1 MVITDMER
9 RLGRILEARIAKGLP
24 AEVVARA
31 HFARIV
37 AEQVDVVAVVRLVG
51 GAGHHRQGRQPVA
64 RPHLVEAPFAPQA
77 ELAKHQHLGGVHRRT
92 AAPVHARQG
101 LDEIGQL
108 DLGVD
113 PQRHEEDPVV
123 VATMGRDPAQVVGP
137 GRVVR
142 QVVAEELLLLVQQ
155 LFQGNALLLEEGLQA
170 FHLHRWRVLDLRE
183 VSQRQGRAQC
193 VGGPGQG
200 RGWQAGK
207 AQAEGERQVL
217 HRSLHDRFE
226 QGPAG

>member
-1 MVITDMER
+1 M
-9 RLGRILEARIAKGLP
+9 A
-24 AEVVARA
+24 
-31 HFARIV
+31 IV
-37 AEQVDVVAVVRLVG
+37 RFIG
-51 GAGHHRQGRQPVA
+51 GAGHHRQRRQLLA
-64 RPHLVEAPFAPQA
+64 RPHLVEIPLAPQA
-77 ELAKHQHLGGVHRRT
+77 EITEHQDISGVHGHPPT
-92 AAPVHARQG
+92 PVHARHG

-108 DLGVD
+108 DLGVH
-113 PQRHEEDPVV
+113 PQRHQESPTTITAV
-123 VATMGRDPAQVVGP
+123 GGNPAQVVGP

-155 LFQGNALLLEEGLQA
+155 LFQGNSLLLEEGLQA

-226 QGPAG
+226 HGPARYQPQRRASLSSQDSRTHRSGRQESL